1 MKIPCSSCNQRL
13 EIPEELAG
21 QTIECPACKGC
32 LAVPD
37 LAVDQSETSQVQA
50 IPQKEKSPHISVP
63 KRKDSAKQKSANQQK
78 DKFSFPK
85 WAYVLIAVLAISL
98 YLILIP
104 KEIGKYTLNMEYDG
118 NRYESIE
125 LTFNLFSNG
134 TLITSGAIKKKLRKG
149 EKSESAVLNTLYGSG
164 DVDLGRSKGSWKQ
177 SNNTTIINAE
187 YLSGRKF
194 DMIIEFNKNTTKLK
208 SVEFM
213 GERVSLAGVKF
224 NKTK

>member
-1 MKIPCSSCNQRL
+1 MKIQCPSCDQRL
-13 EIPEELAG
+13 VIPEELAG
-21 QTIECPACKGC
+21 QNIKCPACNSS

-37 LAVDQSETSQVQA
+37 LAVDPSETSQGQA
-50 IPQKEKSPHISVP
+50 IRQQEKSPHISAL
-63 KRKDSAKQKSANQQK
+63 KRKDSAKQKSATQKK
-78 DKFSFPK
+78 DKFSLPK
-85 WAYVLIAVLAISL
+85 WAYVLIAVSAISL

-118 NRYESIE
+118 NRYESVE

-134 TLITSGAIKKKLRKG
+134 TIITSGAIKKKLRKG

-164 DVDLGRSKGSWKQ
+164 DVDLGRSKGTWRQ
-177 SNNTTIINAE
+177 SSNTIIINAE

-194 DMIIEFNKNTTKLK
+194 DMIIEFNRNTTKLK

-213 GERVSLAGVKF
+213 RERVPLSGVKF
-224 NKTK
+224 NKTT